1 MVITKQQNPANTRST
16 KDKQKQK
23 YTKRNDS
30 TANCDDRD
38 DHHHPD
44 NQPDIPS
51 QRNKIT
57 IIGDSMLKMLNP
69 TLIRKS
75 LKRRIRIK
83 TFPGA
88 RFKDMEHYIKP
99 TLESSPDYLVIHAGT
114 NDLKYKSTKTIT
126 KEICTLGEQA
136 ATSLP
141 NSTLVIS
148 QVITRSDDPNL
159 AVKIKEVNK
168 SISKLCT
175 EKNWDVVSHDNI
187 KSNHLNPY
195 GVHLSRT
202 GTAIMARNFTEYF
215 RILNND

>member
-1 MVITKQQNPANTRST
+1 MSPPDSTKDKSQSYVSEIRVSWRYVTLGDEIQDEVVITKQQNPANTRST

-23 YTKRNDS
+23 HTKRNDS

-69 TLIRKS
+69 TLLRKS
-75 LKRRIRIK
+75 LKRSIRIK

-99 TLESSPDYLVIHAGT
+99 TLESSPDYLIIHAGT

-126 KEICTLGEQA
+126 KEICTFGDQA

-168 SISKLCT
+168 
-175 EKNWDVVSHDNI
+175 VY
-187 KSNHLNPY
+187 LNYAPKK
-195 GVHLSRT
+195 T
-202 GTAIMARNFTEYF
+202 GM
-215 RILNND
+215 